1 MGDGVGGAL
10 RTKFNGFT
18 DGFASPEVVAGI
30 PPAAMLPSSGG
41 ELTSEREWAKGL
53 LVAAGLPSDDAAV
66 SVAVRGARERDARAL
81 T

>member
-1 MGDGVGGAL
+1 
-10 RTKFNGFT
+10 
-18 DGFASPEVVAGI
+18 
-30 PPAAMLPSSGG
+30 MLPSSGG